1 MMLAV
6 RPSPPARMETPPG
19 YGSEVPDLRATVT
32 AARDALARV
41 GVVGPDAEILAAHV
55 LRTSLG
61 DLRMRMLRGAELDA
75 GDARALGALVARRGE
90 RQPLQH
96 LTGEA
101 HFRHVTLAVGP
112 GVFTPRPETEVL
124 VDHALATMDA
134 AGRTPIVVDA
144 CAGSG
149 AVAIAI
155 ATERP
160 RAHVHAVELSDEA
173 IAWTRRN
180 VDALAPRIHLVQGD
194 VAALD
199 ALLPRIV
206 GVVDV
211 LVSNPPYVPA
221 AAVPRDA
228 EVRLH
233 DPALALYAGDD
244 GLDVVRALAD
254 VGLRMVRVG
263 GGIALEHGEE
273 QGDAVRAVLAA
284 AGWQDAATH
293 PDLAGRDRVTTA
305 RR

>member
-1 MMLAV
+1 M
-6 RPSPPARMETPPG
+6 PSG
-19 YGSEVPDLRATVT
+19 YGAEVPDLRATVT

-55 LRTSLG
+55 LGTSLG
-61 DLRMRMLRGAELDA
+61 ELRMRMLRGAEIAPD
-75 GDARALGALVARRGE
+75 DARALGVLVARRGE
-90 RQPLQH
+90 REPLQH

-124 VDHALATMDA
+124 VDHALALLAARGADA
-134 AGRTPIVVDA
+134 ADAPSIVVDA

-160 RAHVHAVELSDEA
+160 ATQVHAVELSDDA

-180 VDALAPRIHLVQGD
+180 VDALAPSIRLVQGD
-194 VAALD
+194 VAELD
-199 ALLPRIV
+199 ALLPDVV
-206 GVVDV
+206 GAVDV

-221 AAVPRDA
+221 AAVPRDP

-233 DPALALYAGDD
+233 DPALALYSGDD

-254 VGLRMVRVG
+254 VGLRMVRAG

-273 QGDAVRAVLAA
+273 QGEGVRAVLSA
-284 AGWQDAATH
+284 AGWHDAATH
-293 PDLAGRDRVTTA
+293 PDLTGRDRITIA

>member
-1 MMLAV
+1 MLAV
-6 RPSPPARMETPPG
+6 GLPPRTRMGPGPG
-19 YGSEVPDLRATVT
+19 YGAEVPDLRATVT

-41 GVVGPDAEILAAHV
+41 GVDGPDAEILAAHV
-55 LRTSLG
+55 LATTLG
-61 DLRMRMLRGAELDA
+61 DVRMRMLRGAELTDA
-75 GDARALGALVARRGE
+75 EARALGALLARRGE
-90 RQPLQH
+90 REPLQH

-124 VDHALATMDA
+124 VDHALALADA
-134 AGRTPIVVDA
+134 AGAAPVVVDA

-155 ATERP
+155 ATERASA
-160 RAHVHAVELSDEA
+160 RVHAVELSDDA

-180 VDALAPRIHLVQGD
+180 VDALAPRIAVVQGD

-199 ALLPRIV
+199 ALLPDVV
-206 GVVDV
+206 GAVDV

-221 AAVPRDA
+221 AAVPRDP

-233 DPALALYAGDD
+233 DPALALYSGDD

-254 VGLRMVRVG
+254 VGRRMVRAG
-263 GGIALEHGEE
+263 GAIALEHGEE
-273 QGDAVRAVLAA
+273 QGAAVRAVLAA
-284 AGWQDAATH
+284 AGWRDAATH
-293 PDLAGRDRVTTA
+293 PDLTGRDRVTTA

>member
-1 MMLAV
+1 MATH
-6 RPSPPARMETPPG
+6 SG
-19 YGSEVPDLRATVT
+19 YGAEVPDLRATVT

-55 LRTSLG
+55 LDTTLG
-61 DLRMRMLRGAELDA
+61 DLRMRMLRGAELGAD
-75 GDARALGALVARRGE
+75 DARALGVLVARRGE
-90 RQPLQH
+90 REPLQH

-124 VDHALATMDA
+124 VDHALAMVDA
-134 AGRTPIVVDA
+134 AGPAPVVVDA

-160 RAHVHAVELSDEA
+160 GARVHAVELSDDA
-173 IAWTRRN
+173 VVWTRRN
-180 VDALAPRIHLVQGD
+180 VEALAPGIHLVQGD
-194 VAALD
+194 VAGLD
-199 ALLPRIV
+199 ALLPDV
-206 GVVDV
+206 AGSVDA
-211 LVSNPPYVPA
+211 LVSNPPYVPS
-221 AAVPRDA
+221 AAVPRDP

-233 DPALALYAGDD
+233 DPALALYSGDD

-254 VGLRMVRVG
+254 VGLRMVRAG

-273 QGDAVRAVLAA
+273 QGEAVRAVLAA
-284 AGWQDAATH
+284 AGWRDAATH
-293 PDLAGRDRVTTA
+293 PDLTGRDRVTTA

>member
-1 MMLAV
+1 M
-6 RPSPPARMETPPG
+6 
-19 YGSEVPDLRATVT
+19 PDLRATVT

-55 LRTSLG
+55 LETSLG
-61 DLRMRMLRGAELDA
+61 DLRMRMLRGAEV
-75 GDARALGALVARRGE
+75 GPEDARRLGGLVARRGE
-90 RQPLQH
+90 REPLQH

-124 VDHALATMDA
+124 VDHALAMVDA
-134 AGRTPIVVDA
+134 AGPAPVVVDA

-160 RAHVHAVELSDEA
+160 ATRVHAVELSGDA
-173 IAWTRRN
+173 IAWTRCN
-180 VDALAPRIHLVQGD
+180 VDALAPGIHVVQGD

-199 ALLPRIV
+199 ALLPDV
-206 GVVDV
+206 AGAVDV
-211 LVSNPPYVPA
+211 LVSNPPYVPV
-221 AAVPRDA
+221 AAVPRDP

-233 DPALALYAGDD
+233 DPALALYSGDD

-254 VGLRMVRVG
+254 VGLRMVRAG

-273 QGDAVRAVLAA
+273 QGEGVRAVLTA
-284 AGWQDAATH
+284 AGWHDAATH
-293 PDLAGRDRVTTA
+293 ADLTGRDRITTA